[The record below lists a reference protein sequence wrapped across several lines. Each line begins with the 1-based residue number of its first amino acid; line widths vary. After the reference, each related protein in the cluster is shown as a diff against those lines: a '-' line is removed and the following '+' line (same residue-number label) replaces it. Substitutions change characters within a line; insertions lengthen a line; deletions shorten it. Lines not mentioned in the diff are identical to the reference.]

1 MFLHCFPSPLF
12 QATYMKYVDGS
23 MLRVGC
29 LRQLPTHWQYV
40 HSTNISKCKR
50 EPKGVKGFIRFAHE
64 LYCLQVVFPCVL
76 KFGKKP
82 PKPKKLRVFKPNR
95 SRHCTDHVPAL
106 WECPFCP
113 QQFCNIISILILY
126 TICCAIYAD
135 FIFRK
140 ENICDKR

>member
-12 QATYMKYVDGS
+12 QATYMKYVDRS
-23 MLRVGC
+23 MLRIGC
-29 LRQLPTHWQYV
+29 LRQLLMHWQYV

-50 EPKGVKGFIRFAHE
+50 EPKDFKGFIRFAHE
-64 LYCLQVVFPCVL
+64 LYFLQEVFPSL
-76 KFGKKP
+76 KKKIS
-82 PKPKKLRVFKPNR
+82 VFKPNR
-95 SRHCTDHVPAL
+95 WPAPKSKHSTDHFYKSWRAL
-106 WECPFCP
+106 WECP

-135 FIFRK
+135 LFFIFWK